1 MLMILGCILNGNQQL
16 YSMLI
21 GERECTKCHDIL
33 PFSEFH
39 KSKNGKYG
47 ISCVCKLCTSKIKKK
62 IYAEN
67 PELVRSYSIPAPY
80 TNEYYLKHRAKFR
93 ETQKRYYA
101 RNREVLLQKCK
112 DKYQE
117 KKNSQQ

>member
-1 MLMILGCILNGNQQL
+1 MQVT
-16 YSMLI
+16 
-21 GERECTKCHDIL
+21 ERICTKCGDPK

-47 ISCVCKLCTSKIKKK
+47 INCVCKSCCSELKKK
-62 IYAEN
+62 LYAEN
-67 PELVRSYSIPAPY
+67 PELVKSYSKRPSY